1 MHRVRRLLIK
11 IGKSAPF
18 VICFVVFV
26 SYSETIYSLTIGRY
40 SQFHDYTTLYKPI
53 SETIGNVFEY
63 DSLTIFI
70 LSVLSIASETCRW
83 YKIACVYLIFNL
95 AVSDYAFSKELT
107 TESIYAISYTKA
119 AVSLIIVYKGMKKT
133 LNG

>member
-1 MHRVRRLLIK
+1 MRRLLIQ

-18 VICFVVFV
+18 AICFIVFV
-26 SYSETIYSLTIGRY
+26 SYSETIYSLTIERY
-40 SQFHDYTTLYKPI
+40 SQYHDYTTLYKPI

-70 LSVLSIASETCRW
+70 LSVLSIASETCQW
-83 YKIACVYLIFNL
+83 NKIACVYLIFNL
-95 AVSDYAFSKELT
+95 AVSDYAFSNELT
-107 TESIYAISYTKA
+107 TESIYAISYTNA
-119 AVSLIIVYKGMKKT
+119 AVSLIIVYKGMKKA